1 MQLSFQQSMNQ
12 FFSLLF
18 MFGLYFLITRVSLIF
33 GGYEIEEPK
42 KGLQVLF
49 GHAMGFIL
57 TYGLMNNS
65 ALSLK

>member
-1 MQLSFQQSMNQ
+1 MGYLN
-12 FFSLLF
+12 LLL
-18 MFGLYFLITRVSLIF
+18 MFALYFLITRVSLIF
-33 GGYEIEEPK
+33 GGYEIEQPK

>member
-1 MQLSFQQSMNQ
+1 MEYLN
-12 FFSLLF
+12 LLLVF
-18 MFGLYFLITRVSLIF
+18 ALYSLITRVSLIF
-33 GGYEIEEPK
+33 GGYEIEQPK

-65 ALSLK
+65 ALLLK